1 MFVRCRN
8 GHWQDSGLSAFV
20 CVTCGAV
27 TLGIDYQL
35 GTDSKLSPS
44 TKSPYKPNTEI
55 EEE

>member
-1 MFVRCRN
+1 MYVRCRN
-8 GHWQDSGLSAFV
+8 GHWQDAGLSANV

-44 TKSPYKPNTEI
+44 TKRPYKPDTEI